1 MGKPWYKFW
10 QVWVVLVLGLALAG
24 YIVFTNMAS

>member
-10 QVWVVLVLGLALAG
+10 QVWLIALFVLALVG
-24 YIVFTNMAS
+24 FIVFTNMAP

>member
-10 QVWVVLVLGLALAG
+10 QVWAVLVFVLAVVG
-24 YIVFTNMAS
+24 FIVFTNMAS